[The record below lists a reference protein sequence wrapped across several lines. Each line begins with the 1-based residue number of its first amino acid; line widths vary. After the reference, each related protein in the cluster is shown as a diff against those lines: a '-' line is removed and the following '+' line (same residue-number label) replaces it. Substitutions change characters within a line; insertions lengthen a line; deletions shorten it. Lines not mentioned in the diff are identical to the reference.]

1 MTDRFS
7 PSMPS
12 NGKVTPSSV
21 RRVAGVNRHAG
32 PRPTGAWTRL
42 RSMIRSAARSGP
54 ALVTWRFDYGAVRLG
69 LETP

>member
-12 NGKVTPSSV
+12 NGKVKASPV
-21 RRVAGVNRHAG
+21 RGVAGVNGHAG
-32 PRPTGAWTRL
+32 QRRPGLWTRF
-42 RSMIRSAARSGP
+42 RSLFRTGP
-54 ALVTWRFDYGAVRLG
+54 ALITWRFDYGAVRLG